1 MSELF
6 TQTDKQKKLF
16 RTEENIVANIQTQ
29 FGMPHT
35 GKDLLL
41 DAKMGPNKDQS
52 SRLDSEPDALSD
64 TGMSDDV
71 GAGDT
76 SGILHDSAGGNKNTI
91 TGTNTPRS
99 SRTSA
104 YYDLLRSQHKNGHYK
119 APAYRVVDAIE
130 SPLQAG
136 AGALNYHD
144 DFDTDAVQNAGLHIA
159 VAQTVVEG
167 NIMAAAADSAFVI
180 GKQTGNILKDL
191 KDETI
196 NAKDALKAG
205 GKVLRLQGGKSVVKI
220 GDATL
225 RSTEQYLSSFQVSTD
240 DFTGSVPGKVKEA
253 ATNTGNILKK
263 ITNVVL
269 HPLRNLIAMGKVILI
284 GAVILLFLIIVS
296 LLGQMSGTTSTSV
309 FCANR
314 IEDIQTLVQKINDYR
329 NYTCGLRVSEALHLK
344 VADVDLDAGVL
355 AIYGAKGDKERLVG
369 ISDSMLTCMKSYRSN
384 PLVANAKSIYFFPAP
399 DGGFYD
405 TSTIYDIFRKCLF
418 DAGIPH
424 RGRGKGPRLH
434 DLRHSFAV
442 HILNKWSSEGKDIYT
457 CLPILRTA
465 LGHDRITTTE
475 KYLRLVP
482 EAYMEVTEPF
492 NERFHTITEV
502 LCNEE

>member
-6 TQTDKQKKLF
+6 TQTNKQKRLF
-16 RTEENIVANIQTQ
+16 RTEEDIVANIQTQ

-99 SRTSA
+99 SRASA

-119 APAYRVVDAIE
+119 APAYRVVDTIE

-136 AGALNYHD
+136 ASALNYHD
-144 DFDTDAVQNAGLHIA
+144 DFDTDAVQNAGLHMA

-167 NIMAAAADSAFVI
+167 NMMAAAADSAFVI
-180 GKQTGNILKDL
+180 GKQTGNILKEL

-220 GDATL
+220 GGATL

-284 GAVILLFLIIVS
+284 GAVILCRKSTITAMQRLPRASIRHSRMTLTPMAIPMGTIPSPGSAAIICSMV
-296 LLGQMSGTTSTSV
+296 LLGTMQTVSTMTRRRLFPWRQYITS
-309 FCANR
+309 R
-314 IEDIQTLVQKINDYR
+314 IGRVRSLCLLSATMCLLLNSAEHW
-329 NYTCGLRVSEALHLK
+329 LRMVW
-344 VADVDLDAGVL
+344 
-355 AIYGAKGDKERLVG
+355 
-369 ISDSMLTCMKSYRSN
+369 M
-384 PLVANAKSIYFFPAP
+384 
-399 DGGFYD
+399 
-405 TSTIYDIFRKCLF
+405 
-418 DAGIPH
+418 
-424 RGRGKGPRLH
+424 
-434 DLRHSFAV
+434 
-442 HILNKWSSEGKDIYT
+442 
-457 CLPILRTA
+457 
-465 LGHDRITTTE
+465 
-475 KYLRLVP
+475 
-482 EAYMEVTEPF
+482 
-492 NERFHTITEV
+492 
-502 LCNEE
+502 

>member
-16 RTEENIVANIQTQ
+16 RTEEDIVANIQTQ

-136 AGALNYHD
+136 ASALNYHD
-144 DFDTDAVQNAGLHIA
+144 DFDTDAVQNAGLHMA

-167 NIMAAAADSAFVI
+167 NIMAAAADSAFAI

-191 KDETI
+191 KDETMD
-196 NAKDALKAG
+196 AKDALKAG
-205 GKVLRLQGGKSVVKI
+205 GQVLRLQGAKAVVKI
-220 GDATL
+220 GGATL
-225 RSTEQYLSSFQVSTD
+225 RSTEQYLSSFQVSAD
-240 DFTGSVPGKVKEA
+240 DFTGSVPGKVKEV

-263 ITNVVL
+263 ITKVVL

-296 LLGQMSGTTSTSV
+296 LLGCRNSQM
-309 FCANR
+309 ARR
-314 IEDIQTLVQKINDYR
+314 IAWR
-329 NYTCGLRVSEALHLK
+329 
-344 VADVDLDAGVL
+344 
-355 AIYGAKGDKERLVG
+355 ERLIV
-369 ISDSMLTCMKSYRSN
+369 
-384 PLVANAKSIYFFPAP
+384 
-399 DGGFYD
+399 
-405 TSTIYDIFRKCLF
+405 
-418 DAGIPH
+418 
-424 RGRGKGPRLH
+424 
-434 DLRHSFAV
+434 
-442 HILNKWSSEGKDIYT
+442 
-457 CLPILRTA
+457 
-465 LGHDRITTTE
+465 
-475 KYLRLVP
+475 
-482 EAYMEVTEPF
+482 
-492 NERFHTITEV
+492 
-502 LCNEE
+502 

>member
-6 TQTDKQKKLF
+6 TQTNKQKRLF
-16 RTEENIVANIQTQ
+16 RTEEDIVANIQTQ

-99 SRTSA
+99 SRASA

-119 APAYRVVDAIE
+119 APAYRVVDTIE

-136 AGALNYHD
+136 ASALNYHD
-144 DFDTDAVQNAGLHIA
+144 DFDTDAVQNAGLHMA

-180 GKQTGNILKDL
+180 GKQTGNILKEL

-205 GKVLRLQGGKSVVKI
+205 GKVKW
-220 GDATL
+220 
-225 RSTEQYLSSFQVSTD
+225 F
-240 DFTGSVPGKVKEA
+240 
-253 ATNTGNILKK
+253 
-263 ITNVVL
+263 
-269 HPLRNLIAMGKVILI
+269 PLRIIALKRIL
-284 GAVILLFLIIVS
+284 AVRAMMPAGSTMLP
-296 LLGQMSGTTSTSV
+296 QSGT
-309 FCANR
+309 
-314 IEDIQTLVQKINDYR
+314 
-329 NYTCGLRVSEALHLK
+329 GMK
-344 VADVDLDAGVL
+344 VMRRTK
-355 AIYGAKGDKERLVG
+355 AILYGK
-369 ISDSMLTCMKSYRSN
+369 
-384 PLVANAKSIYFFPAP
+384 
-399 DGGFYD
+399 
-405 TSTIYDIFRKCLF
+405 
-418 DAGIPH
+418 
-424 RGRGKGPRLH
+424 
-434 DLRHSFAV
+434 
-442 HILNKWSSEGKDIYT
+442 
-457 CLPILRTA
+457 RTA
-465 LGHDRITTTE
+465 H
-475 KYLRLVP
+475 
-482 EAYMEVTEPF
+482 MM
-492 NERFHTITEV
+492 
-502 LCNEE
+502 